1 MSGRN
6 ETGRQRDIMGE
17 IEDVNTLMDRIAA
30 TYESID
36 RIDQTIVIC
45 EEEII
50 DTKSLSL
57 MSLPSTKDFFENI

>member
-6 ETGRQRDIMGE
+6 EAGRQRDIMGE

-57 MSLPSTKDFFENI
+57 ISLPSTKDFFENI